1 MRGFPQKA
9 AVKRATRSNEREEVT
24 IAWIVGSSSSRI
36 DDEPRNAQRNADAVT
51 APIRANGKKRSRG
64 IRFPARTTPTSL
76 ESTSR
81 SRSREHRGS
90 GGARSSEEGG
100 GEPLGSRSKTA
111 RIRMPMATTQRANHE
126 PAHRAN
132 QCRCHQPA
140 RGHFWDPVTLRCTNG
155 SCTRTWDG
163 QQVSPTDCEHQRN
176 APWEGASD
184 A

>member
-24 IAWIVGSSSSRI
+24 IVWIVGSSSSGR
-36 DDEPRNAQRNADAVT
+36 DDEPRNALRNTDAVT
-51 APIRANGKKRSRG
+51 APIRTSVKKRSRG
-64 IRFPARTTPTSL
+64 IRFPGRTTATSGG
-76 ESTSR
+76 SPAQG
-81 SRSREHRGS
+81 EHRAPAQDVREVVKKS
-90 GGARSSEEGG
+90 AASR
-100 GEPLGSRSKTA
+100 LGSRSKTA